1 MVNTIDDI
9 YELTKEAWAICTTV
23 MDPEIPVLSVTD
35 LGIVRNIE
43 VSSDKKS
50 ITITITPTYSG
61 CPAMDAIAMSLK
73 MVFLGQGYKEV
84 NVVSILS
91 PAWTTD
97 WISLEGK
104 EKLKAY
110 GIAAPNPIQPVCD
123 NEYFSMQQAV
133 QCPRCNSYHTTLIS
147 QFGSTPCKA
156 LYKCENCQEPFDYFK
171 CH

>member
-1 MVNTIDDI
+1 MVTVIDDNKQMT
-9 YELTKEAWAICTTV
+9 EEAWKVCASV
-23 MDPEIPVLSVTD
+23 MDPEIPVLSVID

-43 VSSDKKS
+43 VLAAKKS

-61 CPAMDAIAMSLK
+61 CPAMDAIAMSLR
-73 MVFLGQGYKEV
+73 MVFLSHGYKEV
-84 NVVSILS
+84 IVNSVLS

-97 WISLEGK
+97 WISTEGRD
-104 EKLKAY
+104 KLKAY

-123 NEYFSMQQAV
+123 NEYFTMQQAV
-133 QCPRCNSYHTTLIS
+133 QCPRCNSYHTRLIS

-156 LYKCENCQEPFDYFK
+156 LYKCESCEEPFDYFK